1 MASLYGTVGPFNDEE
16 ETWTQYVERLE
27 QYFIANEVEDDKKQ
41 RAIFLS
47 VCGPK
52 TYALLRDLL
61 QPKKPSETE
70 REMFLVVIDA
80 YSKWL
85 EEHLMKST
93 TSTNTI
99 GKLREIFATHGL
111 PATVVSDNGTNFTSD
126 EFREFMQ
133 VMESSISQVHPTTLH
148 PMARR
153 KERFGC
159 SRMAWRK

>member
-61 QPKKPSETE
+61 PPKKPSENVGRALLTE
-70 REMFLVVIDA
+70 TKCDSGAV
-80 YSKWL
+80 
-85 EEHLMKST
+85 
-93 TSTNTI
+93 
-99 GKLREIFATHGL
+99 
-111 PATVVSDNGTNFTSD
+111 
-126 EFREFMQ
+126 
-133 VMESSISQVHPTTLH
+133 
-148 PMARR
+148 
-153 KERFGC
+153 
-159 SRMAWRK
+159 